1 MKNNLMV
8 LPSNDFNSIKVLT
21 IPEDMERHEAFRYA
35 TGLIASFQENSADS
49 SYDELED
56 MLEEKGFSC
65 VEYIL
70 GPELDRR

>member
-1 MKNNLMV
+1 MHKNLMV
-8 LPSNDFNSIKVLT
+8 LPSKDFSSIKIVT
-21 IPEDMERHEAFRYA
+21 IPEDMDQHEAFRNA
-35 TGLIASFQENSADS
+35 TGLIASFQENSANR

-70 GPELDRR
+70 GPELDRL